1 MYWSQCVAEHTPLSR
16 RQGESQNSNQTMRQ
30 FTKQKS
36 VTGADGRLLLNV
48 LFKHI
53 INETATT
60 DASPAAVVLL
70 SPASERILNAESHL
84 SLVLVPRHHDF
95 SMYTIFRKTS
105 ADFRQ
110 AFFIFNQ
117 KGEVRHISHSL
128 HTLLTSRQVLISRLF
143 RSDVK

>member
-1 MYWSQCVAEHTPLSR
+1 MAEHTPLSR

-53 INETATT
+53 NNETATT

-70 SPASERILNAESHL
+70 SPASERMLNHVESPL
-84 SLVLVPRHHDF
+84 SLVFVPRHHDF

>member
-1 MYWSQCVAEHTPLSR
+1 MAEHTPLSR

-70 SPASERILNAESHL
+70 SPASERMLNHVESPL

>member
-1 MYWSQCVAEHTPLSR
+1 
-16 RQGESQNSNQTMRQ
+16 MRQ

-70 SPASERILNAESHL
+70 SPASERMLNHVESPL

-128 HTLLTSRQVLISRLF
+128 HILLTSRQVLISRLF

>member
-1 MYWSQCVAEHTPLSR
+1 
-16 RQGESQNSNQTMRQ
+16 MRQ

-70 SPASERILNAESHL
+70 SPASERMLNHVESPL

>member
-1 MYWSQCVAEHTPLSR
+1 
-16 RQGESQNSNQTMRQ
+16 MRQ

-70 SPASERILNAESHL
+70 SPASERMLNHVESPL
-84 SLVLVPRHHDF
+84 SLVFVHATMISVCIP
-95 SMYTIFRKTS
+95 
-105 ADFRQ
+105 
-110 AFFIFNQ
+110 FF
-117 KGEVRHISHSL
+117 GRRALTLDRHSL
-128 HTLLTSRQVLISRLF
+128 YSTKRAR
-143 RSDVK
+143 

>member
-1 MYWSQCVAEHTPLSR
+1 MAEHTPLSR

-53 INETATT
+53 INKTAAT

-70 SPASERILNAESHL
+70 LSPASERMLNAESPL